1 MNEIAEKIIEKF
13 LIMIAFSTVAVL
25 FLITFFIFKEGIP
38 FLAEY
43 GLFDFLS
50 GTIWLP
56 GENNYGI
63 LPMIAGSI
71 CVTIGALVV
80 GVPLGVG
87 TAIFLVEFTNK
98 RVRNIVKPM
107 IELLAGIPSVVYG
120 FIGIMVLA
128 PWVRVHLGGSG
139 LSIFTA
145 SIVLGIM
152 ILPTVISITMDSL
165 SALSPA
171 YKEGSIALGA
181 TNWQTVVMVLLPGA
195 KSGILAGIILGM
207 GRAIGETMAV
217 IMITG
222 NAIRI
227 PTSLYD
233 SVRTMT
239 SNIALEMG
247 YALGI
252 HRSALFANAVVLFG
266 FIMILNTIAILI
278 INKRSK

>member
-107 IELLAGIPSVVYG
+107 IELLA
-120 FIGIMVLA
+120 
-128 PWVRVHLGGSG
+128 
-139 LSIFTA
+139 
-145 SIVLGIM
+145 
-152 ILPTVISITMDSL
+152 
-165 SALSPA
+165 
-171 YKEGSIALGA
+171 
-181 TNWQTVVMVLLPGA
+181 
-195 KSGILAGIILGM
+195 
-207 GRAIGETMAV
+207 
-217 IMITG
+217 
-222 NAIRI
+222 
-227 PTSLYD
+227 
-233 SVRTMT
+233 
-239 SNIALEMG
+239 
-247 YALGI
+247 
-252 HRSALFANAVVLFG
+252 
-266 FIMILNTIAILI
+266 
-278 INKRSK
+278 

>member
-1 MNEIAEKIIEKF
+1 
-13 LIMIAFSTVAVL
+13 
-25 FLITFFIFKEGIP
+25 
-38 FLAEY
+38 
-43 GLFDFLS
+43 
-50 GTIWLP
+50 
-56 GENNYGI
+56 
-63 LPMIAGSI
+63 
-71 CVTIGALVV
+71 
-80 GVPLGVG
+80 
-87 TAIFLVEFTNK
+87 
-98 RVRNIVKPM
+98 
-107 IELLAGIPSVVYG
+107 
-120 FIGIMVLA
+120 
-128 PWVRVHLGGSG
+128 
-139 LSIFTA
+139 
-145 SIVLGIM
+145 
-152 ILPTVISITMDSL
+152 MDSL
-165 SALSPA
+165 TALPSV

-181 TNWQTVVMVLLPGA
+181 TTWQTVIMVLLPGA

>member
-1 MNEIAEKIIEKF
+1 MNKFIETIIEKSII
-13 LIMIAFSTVAVL
+13 LIAFSTVAVL
-25 FLITFFIFKEGIP
+25 FLIAFFIFKEGIP
-38 FLAEY
+38 FLAQY
-43 GLFDFLS
+43 GLPGFLTGS
-50 GTIWLP
+50 TWLP
-56 GENNYGI
+56 GEDKFGI
-63 LPMIAGSI
+63 LPMIIGSI
-71 CVTIGALVV
+71 YVTLGALIV

-87 TAIFLVEFTNK
+87 SAIFLVEFANK
-98 RVRNIVKPM
+98 RIRNIIKPA

-128 PWVRVHLGGSG
+128 PWVRINFGGSG
-139 LSIFTA
+139 LSILTA

-152 ILPTVISITMDSL
+152 ILPTIISITMDSL
-165 SALSPA
+165 TALPSV

-181 TNWQTVVMVLLPGA
+181 TTWQTVIMVLLPGA

>member
-1 MNEIAEKIIEKF
+1 
-13 LIMIAFSTVAVL
+13 
-25 FLITFFIFKEGIP
+25 
-38 FLAEY
+38 
-43 GLFDFLS
+43 
-50 GTIWLP
+50 
-56 GENNYGI
+56 
-63 LPMIAGSI
+63 
-71 CVTIGALVV
+71 
-80 GVPLGVG
+80 
-87 TAIFLVEFTNK
+87 
-98 RVRNIVKPM
+98 
-107 IELLAGIPSVVYG
+107 
-120 FIGIMVLA
+120 
-128 PWVRVHLGGSG
+128 
-139 LSIFTA
+139 
-145 SIVLGIM
+145 
-152 ILPTVISITMDSL
+152 
-165 SALSPA
+165 
-171 YKEGSIALGA
+171 
-181 TNWQTVVMVLLPGA
+181 MVLLPGA

>member
-1 MNEIAEKIIEKF
+1 MNKFIETIIEKSII
-13 LIMIAFSTVAVL
+13 LIAFSTVAVL
-25 FLITFFIFKEGIP
+25 FLIALFIFKEGIP
-38 FLAEY
+38 FLAQY
-43 GLFDFLS
+43 GLSGFLTGS
-50 GTIWLP
+50 TWLP
-56 GENNYGI
+56 GDGKFGI
-63 LPMIAGSI
+63 FPMIVGSI
-71 CVTIGALVV
+71 CVTLGALIV

-87 TAIFLVEFTNK
+87 SAIFLVEFANK
-98 RVRNIVKPM
+98 QIRNIIKPA

-128 PWVRVHLGGSG
+128 PWVRINFGGSG
-139 LSIFTA
+139 LSILTA

-152 ILPTVISITMDSL
+152 ILPTIISITMDSL
-165 SALSPA
+165 TALPTA

-181 TNWQTVVMVLLPGA
+181 TTWQTVVMVLIPGA

-247 YALGI
+247 YALGT

-278 INKRSK
+278 IKKGRK